1 MSKNTMIQLS
11 DLKRKNYDY
20 TFFWFSNTAVKNK
33 ISNVPPASA
42 LTGLMILADAIQ
54 QITDKTG
61 FILKASNVFRS
72 QKLNKIVGGSPTS
85 AHCQGLAVDI
95 IAVEPTPEEKLKNPK
110 KKIPKTLEEI
120 CDLILSSGIKFDQI
134 LMEKNQNCVH
144 LGFKLNEKDN
154 RFEIAFAYIEKG
166 VWKKHLIDSKKM
178 RLEKKT
184 IINL

>member
-1 MSKNTMIQLS
+1 MAKNTMIQLS

-20 TFFWFSNTAVKNK
+20 TFFWFSDTAVKNA

-42 LTGLMILADAIQ
+42 LVGLMILADRLQ
-54 QITDKTG
+54 EITDKTG
-61 FILKASNVFRS
+61 FIIKASSVFRS

-120 CDLILSSGIKFDQI
+120 CDVILNSGIIFDQLLI
-134 LMEKNQNCVH
+134 EKNNGCVH
-144 LGFKLNEKDN
+144 LGFKLNNKDN
-154 RFEIAFAYIEKG
+154 RHEVAYAYIEKG
-166 VWKKHLIDSKKM
+166 VWKKKPL
-178 RLEKKT
+178 
-184 IINL
+184 

>member
-1 MSKNTMIQLS
+1 MSKNKILNIA

-20 TFFWFSNTAVKNK
+20 TFFWFSKTAIKHK

-42 LTGLMILADAIQ
+42 LTGLMLLADAIQ

-85 AHCQGLAVDI
+85 AHCQGLGIDV

-120 CDLILSSGIKFDQI
+120 CDLILSSGIIFDQLLI
-134 LMEKNQNCVH
+134 EKNQGCVH
-144 LGFKLNEKDN
+144 LGFKLNNKDN
-154 RFEIAFAYIEKG
+154 RHEVAYAYIEKG
-166 VWKKHLIDSKKM
+166 VWKKKPL
-178 RLEKKT
+178 
-184 IINL
+184 

>member
-1 MSKNTMIQLS
+1 MAKNTMLQLS

-20 TFFWFSNTAVKNK
+20 TFFWFSNTAVKNA

-42 LTGLMILADAIQ
+42 LTGLMILADRLQ
-54 QITDKTG
+54 EITDKTG
-61 FILKASNVFRS
+61 FIIKASNVFRS

-120 CDLILSSGIKFDQI
+120 CDLILSSGIIFDQI
-134 LMEKNQNCVH
+134 LIEKDKGCVH
-144 LGFKLNEKDN
+144 LGFKLKNKDN
-154 RFEIAFAYIEKG
+154 RHEIAYAYIENG
-166 VWKKHLIDSKKM
+166 VWKKKPL
-178 RLEKKT
+178 
-184 IINL
+184 

>member
-1 MSKNTMIQLS
+1 MLQLS

-20 TFFWFSNTAVKNK
+20 TFFWFSNTAVKNA

-42 LTGLMILADAIQ
+42 LTGLMILADRLQ
-54 QITDKTG
+54 EITDKTG
-61 FILKASNVFRS
+61 FIIKASNVFRS

-120 CDLILSSGIKFDQI
+120 CDLILSSGIIFDQI
-134 LMEKNQNCVH
+134 LIEKDKGCVH
-144 LGFKLNEKDN
+144 LGFKLKNKDN
-154 RFEIAFAYIEKG
+154 RHEIAYAYIENG
-166 VWKKHLIDSKKM
+166 VWKKKPL
-178 RLEKKT
+178 
-184 IINL
+184 

>member
-42 LTGLMILADAIQ
+42 LTGLMILADRLQ
-54 QITDKTG
+54 EITNKTG

-95 IAVEPTPEEKLKNPK
+95 IAVEATPEEKLKNPK

-120 CDLILSSGIKFDQI
+120 CDLILSSGIIFDQI
-134 LMEKNQNCVH
+134 LMEKDKGCVN
-144 LGFKLNEKDN
+144 LGLKSNEKDN
-154 RFEIAFAYIEKG
+154 RFEIGFGYIEKG
-166 VWKKHLIDSKKM
+166 AWKKHLIDSKKM

-184 IINL
+184 IVNL

>member
-1 MSKNTMIQLS
+1 MSKNTMIKLS

-42 LTGLMILADAIQ
+42 LVGLMILADRLQ
-54 QITDKTG
+54 EITDKTG
-61 FILKASNVFRS
+61 FVIKASNVFRTHV
-72 QKLNKIVGGSPTS
+72 LNKIIGGSPTS

-120 CDLILSSGIKFDQI
+120 CDLILSSGIIFDQI
-134 LMEKNQNCVH
+134 LMEKDKGCVH
-144 LGFKLNEKDN
+144 VGFKLNNKDN
-154 RFEIAFAYIEKG
+154 RLEVAYAYIEKG
-166 VWKKHLIDSKKM
+166 VWKKKPL
-178 RLEKKT
+178 
-184 IINL
+184 

>member
-1 MSKNTMIQLS
+1 MIQLS

-42 LTGLMILADAIQ
+42 LTGLMILADRLQ
-54 QITDKTG
+54 EITDKTG

-95 IAVEPTPEEKLKNPK
+95 IAVEATPEEKLKNPK

-120 CDLILSSGIKFDQI
+120 CDLILSSGIIFDQI
-134 LMEKNQNCVH
+134 LMEKDKGCVH
-144 LGFKLNEKDN
+144 LGLKLNEKDN
-154 RFEIAFAYIEKG
+154 RFEIGFGYIEKA

-178 RLEKKT
+178 RLEKKP
-184 IINL
+184 NLNL